1 MNTNKN
7 SYTLIYATVMVIV
20 VALML
25 ALVSSSLKGIQ
36 TANVELDKKKQIL
49 SSLNVDFEGQDA
61 AALYDKYIVKELV
74 INTKAEVLSEIKG
87 DAFKL
92 DYIKEL
98 AKPLEE
104 RSLPLYIAEV
114 DGKTKYII
122 PLRGAGLWGPIWG
135 YIALNDDKNMV
146 YGTFFSHASET
157 PGLGAEIAQANF
169 QQEFVGKR
177 ILNDKN
183 EFVSIA
189 VMKSG
194 QIAENQDQIDAISGG
209 TITSKGVEMMLLS
222 CIGQYEAYLKN
233 SNGGTEQ

>member
-7 SYTLIYATVMVIV
+7 SYTLIYATVMVVI

-49 SSLNVDFEGQDA
+49 SSLNISLEGQDA

-74 INTKAEVLSEIKG
+74 INSKAEILSDVKG

-98 AKPLEE
+98 AKKIEE
-104 RSLPLYIAEV
+104 RQLPLYIAEV
-114 DGKTKYII
+114 EGVTKYII

-135 YIALNDDKNMV
+135 YIALNEDSNSV

-157 PGLGAEIAQANF
+157 PGLGAEIAYSAF
-169 QQEFVGKR
+169 QQQFVGKR
-177 ILNDKN
+177 IFDDSND
-183 EFVSIA
+183 FVSIA
-189 VMKSG
+189 VMKAG
-194 QIAENQDQIDAISGG
+194 QVSDKQDQIDAISGG
-209 TITSKGVEMMLLS
+209 TITSKGVEQMLLN
-222 CIGQYEAYLKN
+222 CIGQYEAYLKI
-233 SNGGTEQ
+233 SNGGTEE